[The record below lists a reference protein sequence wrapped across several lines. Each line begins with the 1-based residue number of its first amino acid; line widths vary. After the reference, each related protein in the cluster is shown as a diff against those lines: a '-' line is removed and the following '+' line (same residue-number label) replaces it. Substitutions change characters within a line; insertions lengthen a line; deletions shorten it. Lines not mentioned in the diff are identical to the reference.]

1 MSNSEQ
7 PNVYRVNPS
16 DTMSAQQQRN
26 YALVVHI
33 LSLFFPF
40 LAPLIG
46 YVILRE
52 RGEFIA
58 QHTRAA
64 LNFQIT
70 VIIASVLLA
79 ITLVGLLLIWAVM
92 LYAVIQI
99 IVACVAANNGE
110 WAKFQPTLNL
120 ITV

>member
-1 MSNSEQ
+1 
-7 PNVYRVNPS
+7 VNP
-16 DTMSAQQQRN
+16 TETLSAQQQRN
-26 YALVVHI
+26 YALIVHI
-33 LSLFFPF
+33 ASLFFPF

-46 YVILRE
+46 YVVLKD

-64 LNFQIT
+64 LIFQIT

-79 ITLVGLLLIWAVM
+79 ITIVGLLLIWLV
-92 LYAVIQI
+92 LIYAVIQV
-99 IVACVAANNGE
+99 IVACVAANNGD

-120 ITV
+120 ITA